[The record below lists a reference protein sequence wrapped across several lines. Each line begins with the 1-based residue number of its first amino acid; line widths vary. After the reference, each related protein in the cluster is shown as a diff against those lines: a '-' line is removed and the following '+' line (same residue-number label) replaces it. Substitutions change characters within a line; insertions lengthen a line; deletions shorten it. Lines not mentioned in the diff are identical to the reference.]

1 MKLLRVSVIAALAL
15 LIIVI
20 CGYLFQWP
28 WTGLTS
34 SEVPPNTQPTK
45 TLWDWLDLLIVPAV
59 LAIGGY
65 LFNNSQ
71 NQRTRE
77 DANQQRDLDRYLA
90 EERRQDEA
98 LQAYLNHMS
107 EMLMPKED
115 QPSLSGESPSESLR
129 TLARARTLTVL
140 RRLD

>member
-1 MKLLRVSVIAALAL
+1 MKLLRVGFIAALAL

-20 CGYLFQWP
+20 CGYLFEWP

-71 NQRTRE
+71 NQRTRRATE
-77 DANQQRDLDRYLA
+77 QRAQND
-90 EERRQDEA
+90 A
-98 LQAYLNHMS
+98 LQAYLDHMS
-107 EMLMPKED
+107 EMLI
-115 QPSLSGESPSESLR
+115 S
-129 TLARARTLTVL
+129 
-140 RRLD
+140 